1 MSTGSGRAP
10 TLGVITLWYRAGRP
24 AIERF
29 AANVDLLENPSPR
42 LIFVIQ
48 DQSAEEVRHLRQR
61 LPHATIL
68 EPGTNLGTAAGW
80 NLGIRHLLEE
90 GATYIAIWNVDVWLD
105 GRCLQRLVAVMQQ
118 QPAIGA
124 CQPLLLY
131 SDEPD
136 LVQMFGGSFD
146 VVTGEGRHDCN
157 GATRFAQ
164 LPASRDADYL
174 DGGSML
180 MRAEAL
186 RATGGFDERLFMYAE
201 DADLCHRLR
210 RHGYR
215 TVAVRDAMAWHYHR
229 EERGS
234 LPAPYQLFYET
245 RNRLFVVMKLA
256 GWRAWVGLV
265 ARLVV
270 GLPRQVL
277 YYYHERRLCLVWPY
291 VLGILYGV
299 SLRMGKQGW
308 VQ

>member
-1 MSTGSGRAP
+1 MNTP

-29 AANVDLLENPSPR
+29 AANVDRLEPQSPR

-48 DQSAEEVRHLRQR
+48 NQSAEEVGHLRQC

-80 NLGIRHLLEE
+80 NLGIGRLLEE
-90 GATYIAIWNVDVWLD
+90 GVTYIGIWNVDVRLERD
-105 GRCLQRLVAVMQQ
+105 CLQRLVGVMEHEPAV
-118 QPAIGA
+118 GA

-136 LVQMFGGSFD
+136 RVQMFGGSFD
-146 VVTGEGRHDCN
+146 IVTGDGRHDCN
-157 GATRFAQ
+157 GATSLAQ
-164 LPASRDADYL
+164 LPAIRDAGYL

-180 MRAEAL
+180 MRAAAL

-210 RHGYR
+210 QYGYR
-215 TVAVRDAMAWHYHR
+215 TVAVRDALAWHYHR

-234 LPAPYQLFYET
+234 LPAPHQLFYET

-256 GWRAWVGLV
+256 GWQPW
-265 ARLVV
+265 ARLVFRLV
-270 GLPRQVL
+270 RDLPRQAL
-277 YYYHERRLCLVWPY
+277 YYYHERRLLLVWPY

>member
-1 MSTGSGRAP
+1 MSTP

-29 AANVDLLENPSPR
+29 AANVDQLEPPSPR
-42 LIFVIQ
+42 LVFVIQ
-48 DQSAEEVRHLRQR
+48 NQSAEEVRHLRQC
-61 LPHATIL
+61 LPQAAIL

-80 NLGIRHLLEE
+80 NLGIGRLLEE
-90 GATYIAIWNVDVWLD
+90 GVRYIGIWNVDVRLERD
-105 GRCLQRLVAVMQQ
+105 CLQRLVALMEQE
-118 QPAIGA
+118 PAVGA

-136 LVQMFGGSFD
+136 RVQMFGGSFD
-146 VVTGEGRHDCN
+146 IVTGDGRHDCS
-157 GATRFAQ
+157 GATSLTQ
-164 LPASRDADYL
+164 LPAIRDAGYL

-186 RATGGFDERLFMYAE
+186 RAAGGFDERLFMYAE

-210 RHGYR
+210 QFGYR
-215 TVAVRDAMAWHYHR
+215 TVAVRDALAWHYHR

-234 LPAPYQLFYET
+234 LPAAYQLFYET
-245 RNRLFVVMKLA
+245 RNRLFVVWKLA
-256 GWRAWVGLV
+256 GWQPW
-265 ARLVV
+265 ARLVLRLV
-270 GLPRQVL
+270 RGLPRQAL
-277 YYYHERRLCLVWPY
+277 YYYHERRLLLVWPY

-299 SLRMGKQGW
+299 GLRMGKQGW